1 MFNFCKSQFR
11 YKFPPFRLW
20 KVFKGKTH
28 LGFNFDVNF
37 ASSSLEN
44 ESLMDFL
51 LLDLLKKILA
61 KPKLIMHQI
70 QICRKRKICI
80 ILNLPKRSSRTRQF
94 HSFWRCSKG
103 KIWFVEDFLSTNW
116 IHFLLIHLSHF
127 SNIINQF
134 HPNYSAKLR
143 LSIAIDAYFCLLH
156 HDMNNVKIRTDLD
169 DKFKRRNN

>member
-51 LLDLLKKILA
+51 LLDLLKKILS
-61 KPKLIMHQI
+61 KPKLII
-70 QICRKRKICI
+70 QKIQMCRKRKICI
-80 ILNLPKRSSRTRQF
+80 ILNLLKRSSRTRQF

-116 IHFLLIHLSHF
+116 IHFLLIHLF
-127 SNIINQF
+127 KFLKYYNDNQF
-134 HPNYSAKLR
+134 SKKYSAKLWKVWDY
-143 LSIAIDAYFCLLH
+143 LC
-156 HDMNNVKIRTDLD
+156 
-169 DKFKRRNN
+169 FKQISKNMWNTKM